1 MVARRRAAGRSGSE
15 KETGAVAA
23 EFAVVLPIFLALVLG
38 IFELGQGIQF
48 SGFAPV

>member
-1 MVARRRAAGRSGSE
+1 LPGVAPPGAPDPKR
-15 KETGAVAA
+15 KKGAVAA